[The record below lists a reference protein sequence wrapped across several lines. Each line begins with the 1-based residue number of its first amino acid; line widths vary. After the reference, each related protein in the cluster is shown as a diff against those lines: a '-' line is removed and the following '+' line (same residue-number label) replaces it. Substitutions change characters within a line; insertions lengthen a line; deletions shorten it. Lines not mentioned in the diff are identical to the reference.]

1 MPMTALRDPKCD
13 VLCAHASLNRHPE
26 RVTDA
31 LFVSQPFF
39 DPRDLLQ
46 VRYEMLRR
54 VLVEGQ
60 PVGSTAAAFGYSRMT
75 LHQLRKRFEAQG
87 LAALLPQHKGPQ
99 RNRKLTKEVMAFV
112 RQALDTEPALRIAD
126 LPKRVSKQF
135 GLTVHLRSIER
146 ALARERK
153 KD

>member
-1 MPMTALRDPKCD
+1 MPMTAFRDPKCD
-13 VLCAHASLNRHPE
+13 VLCAHAALNLHPE

-31 LFVSQPFF
+31 LFLSHPFF
-39 DPRDLLQ
+39 DPRDVLQ

-60 PVGSTAAAFGYSRMT
+60 PVGATAVAFGYSRVI
-75 LHQLRKRFEAQG
+75 LHQLRQRFAAQG
-87 LAALLPQHKGPQ
+87 LVGLLPRPKGPQ
-99 RNRKLTKEVMAFV
+99 VNHKLTPEVMAFI
-112 RQALDTEPALRIAD
+112 RQVLATEPALRLAD
-126 LPKRVSKQF
+126 LPQRVRQQC

>member
-87 LAALLPQHKGPQ
+87 LAGLLPQHKGPQ
-99 RNRKLTKEVMAFV
+99 RNHKLTKEVMAFV

>member
-1 MPMTALRDPKCD
+1 MPMTAFRDPKCD
-13 VLCAHASLNRHPE
+13 VLCAHAALNPHPE

-60 PVGSTAAAFGYSRMT
+60 PVGATAVAFGYSRMT
-75 LHQLRKRFEAQG
+75 LHQLRKRFAAQG
-87 LAALLPQHKGPQ
+87 LVGLLPQPTGPQ
-99 RNRKLTKEVMAFV
+99 RNHKLTQEVMAFV
-112 RQALDTEPALRIAD
+112 RQALDSEPALRVAD
-126 LPKRVSKQF
+126 LPRRVRQQF